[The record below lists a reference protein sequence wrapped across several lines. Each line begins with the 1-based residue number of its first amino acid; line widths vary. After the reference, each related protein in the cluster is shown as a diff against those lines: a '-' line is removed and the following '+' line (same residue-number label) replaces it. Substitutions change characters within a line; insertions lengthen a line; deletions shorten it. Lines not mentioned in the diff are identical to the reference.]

1 MQPCVHHLNHALLG
15 VGLKLAPDVIKY
27 RGWEVQGISEVK
39 PQGGDIS
46 QLNQQV
52 VQVDQFIWREKEKLT
67 VMTGTPNNP
76 TFGANLIYAPC
87 NRYTV

>member
-15 VGLKLAPDVIKY
+15 VSLELAPDVIKY

-39 PQGGDIS
+39 PHGVDIS

-52 VQVDQFIWREKEKLT
+52 VQVDQFIWREGEKLT
-67 VMTGTPNNP
+67 AMIETSTSN
-76 TFGANLIYAPC
+76 FGANPIYAPC